1 MPDSRST
8 SDSTGSKRISLKSSP
23 AGKYLYAEWGF
34 SSAIPRLLLL
44 PCPSGRCFVP
54 MTAIERRLAARFDFK
69 LSLCVRIPKSAAPER
84 SAESLNVSAGGICF
98 ATDLPLQK
106 GTPVHLVFAMPEEI
120 SHKPA
125 AEWHCTGHVVHVQP
139 GLSPQGAICAGVAF
153 DCYEVFP
160 LAEDRASNAC

>member
-1 MPDSRST
+1 MGFFLRHPQALAAPLSFRKMFRSYDGNRKAASCT
-8 SDSTGSKRISLKSSP
+8 IRLQALPLRSDSEIRGAR
-23 AGKYLYAEWGF
+23 
-34 SSAIPRLLLL
+34 AIGGIFE
-44 PCPSGRCFVP
+44 C
-54 MTAIERRLAARFDFK
+54 
-69 LSLCVRIPKSAAPER
+69 LC
-84 SAESLNVSAGGICF
+84 GGICF